1 VKITRFDPDGDL
13 IIVPGRI
20 WGPRGESPRLNMVLD
35 TGSAETVIIPDV
47 LDEIGYS
54 ARSADRITVM
64 RSAVGREEGYL
75 IHVERFACLGFQPR
89 SARGLGHSR
98 ARRPDVRA
106 PVQLRTADDRGA
118 DRRPATAA
126 RSVAVELAR
135 AFRRS
140 LATRARVACTRQEL
154 N

>member
-1 VKITRFDPDGDL
+1 VKTTRFDPDAGL

-75 IHVERFACLGFQPR
+75 IHVERFACLGFQFPDFQIH
-89 SARGLGHSR
+89 AHDLPEGWGIHGLVGLTFLRHFNCELRMPEGRIVVDR
-98 ARRPDVRA
+98 AQSQA
-106 PVQLRTADDRGA
+106 
-118 DRRPATAA
+118 
-126 RSVAVELAR
+126 
-135 AFRRS
+135 
-140 LATRARVACTRQEL
+140 
-154 N
+154 